1 MRTHSIPCDASRSHS
16 THKLGFKRRSMARS
30 ACPPLALSLSRIL
43 YYPAK
48 SAHKRRRRAG
58 DEARRGGPRAFDDAR
73 GRHRARAR
81 SMSREDEDMRDA
93 PCGSGSGSEGGAPAA
108 TERCARP
115 FAPSWKKDAAFNPSR
130 AAPPPPASSRARRV
144 VRALDIARASRR
156 ANAHASSLPD
166 PPTRAGVRRRGQR
179 RQRSRAREQRDE
191 ILRLEAA
198 RRRVLYTGSHTTPFA
213 RWTPILKDF
222 RRLISPP
229 TPRFQSPPSTP
240 FNSI

>member
-1 MRTHSIPCDASRSHS
+1 MHTKDAGAQVTKRGAGDRGHS
-16 THKLGFKRRSMARS
+16 TT
-30 ACPPLALSLSRIL
+30 
-43 YYPAK
+43 
-48 SAHKRRRRAG
+48 RAEG
-58 DEARRGGPRAFDDAR
+58 T
-73 GRHRARAR
+73 ARAR
-81 SMSREDEDMRDA
+81 VRCRA
-93 PCGSGSGSEGGAPAA
+93 RTKTLGTLRAAAAAAARAGAPAA

-115 FAPSWKKDAAFNPSR
+115 FAPSWKKDAAFNLSR

-222 RRLISPP
+222 SRLISPP